1 MVRSMQKQNGLTLL
15 EVLVALVI
23 LTLALTAIIKA
34 TTENIRATGYLQEK
48 THATWVGLNVLQK
61 TRLEL
66 LRLPKAPEKQTG
78 EEEMQGQ
85 SWEWQGYLKDSKNT
99 RIQEIHVL
107 VFHLPEHRLI
117 TELTG
122 YTYGT

>member
-1 MVRSMQKQNGLTLL
+1 MIFPKQNGLTLL

-23 LTLALTAIIKA
+23 LAVALTAIIKA

-48 THATWVGLNVLQK
+48 TLATWVGLNVLNK
-61 TRLEL
+61 ARLEL
-66 LRLPKAPEKQTG
+66 LQLPQAPERQTIQ
-78 EEEMQGQ
+78 EQMLGQ
-85 SWEWQGYLKDSKNT
+85 AWEWQAYVKNT
-99 RIQEIHVL
+99 RNAHIHEIHVL
-107 VFHLPEHRLI
+107 VFHLPDHRLI